1 MIGWFARGAVLAALA
16 SSLAPGQAAISPD
29 AGLSAGLAPNLW
41 RAQAENAATGVFHG
55 VGVVTAIDA
64 TSGALTLDHDE
75 IKGLMAAMEMMY
87 RVKSRDIS
95 DGLGVGDRIAF
106 DVDGTYT
113 IVGVKRLSPGDGA
126 NK

>member
-1 MIGWFARGAVLAALA
+1 MVGWFARGAALAAMI
-16 SSLAPGQAAISPD
+16 SSLAPGKASISPD
-29 AGLSAGLAPNLW
+29 LDLSTGPAPNLW
-41 RAQAENAATGVFHG
+41 RAQAENPATGVFHG

-64 TSGALTLDHDE
+64 ASGALTIDHDE

-95 DGLGVGDRIAF
+95 EGLGVGDRIAF

-113 IVGVKRLSPGDGA
+113 IVGVKRLSRGGGA
-126 NK
+126 PP

>member
-1 MIGWFARGAVLAALA
+1 MVGWFARGVALAALV

-29 AGLSAGLAPNLW
+29 LGLSAGPAPNLW
-41 RAQAENAATGVFHG
+41 RAQAEPAVTGVFHG

-64 TSGALTLDHDE
+64 ASGALTLDHDE
-75 IKGLMAAMEMMY
+75 IKGLMGAMEMMY

-113 IVGVKRLSPGDGA
+113 IVGVKRLSRGDGA

>member
-1 MIGWFARGAVLAALA
+1 MVGWFARGAALAALI
-16 SSLAPGQAAISPD
+16 SSVAPGKASISPD
-29 AGLSAGLAPNLW
+29 LGLSTGPAPNLW
-41 RAQAENAATGVFHG
+41 RAQAENPATGVFHG

-64 TSGALTLDHDE
+64 ASGALTIDHDE

-95 DGLGVGDRIAF
+95 EGLGVGDRIAF

-113 IVGVKRLSPGDGA
+113 IVGVKRLSRGGGA
-126 NK
+126 PP

>member
-1 MIGWFARGAVLAALA
+1 MVGWFARGVAVAALV
-16 SSLAPGQAAISPD
+16 SSLDTAEAAISP
-29 AGLSAGLAPNLW
+29 GLCLSAGPTPNLW
-41 RAQAENAATGVFHG
+41 RAQAENAATSVFHG

-95 DGLGVGDRIAF
+95 EGLGVGDRIAF

>member
-1 MIGWFARGAVLAALA
+1 MVGWFARGAALAALV
-16 SSLAPGQAAISPD
+16 SSLATAEAAISPD
-29 AGLSAGLAPNLW
+29 LGLSAGPAPNLW
-41 RAQAENAATGVFHG
+41 RAQAETAATGVFHG

-64 TSGALTLDHDE
+64 ASGALTLDHDE

-87 RVKSRDIS
+87 RVKSRDIGK
-95 DGLGVGDRIAF
+95 GLRVGDRVTF

-113 IVGVKRLSPGDGA
+113 IVGVKRLSRGDGA

>member
-1 MIGWFARGAVLAALA
+1 MVGWFDRGAALAALIA
-16 SSLAPGQAAISPD
+16 SIAAAEAAISPD
-29 AGLSAGLAPNLW
+29 LGLSAGPAPNVW
-41 RAQAENAATGVFHG
+41 RAQAVTGVFHG

-75 IKGLMAAMEMMY
+75 IRGLMAAMEMMY

-95 DGLGVGDRIAF
+95 EGLGVGDRIAF

-113 IVGVKRLSPGDGA
+113 IVGVKRLSRGGGA
-126 NK
+126 PP